1 MHQADPL
8 MTPKIGF
15 LSFPD
20 IYVSYIRMM
29 DSNKKAPKT
38 THITIPSQTPKSH
51 EDTYRKATSKR
62 KKKKWRDEAGG
73 GGFIVQE
80 RR

>member
-1 MHQADPL
+1 MVSRLLYQADPL

-29 DSNKKAPKT
+29 DSDKKAPKT
-38 THITIPSQTPKSH
+38 THIHPIS
-51 EDTYRKATSKR
+51 DTQVSNVQEER
-62 KKKKWRDEAGG
+62 KKKWRDEAGG